1 MQWLMK
7 NWPIKGAALFLA
19 LMLYVAVQLQQ
30 PVTTSFDVTL
40 NIQMPR
46 GRALTQKPP
55 KVRVQI
61 SGKGSQILKLRSLAG
76 DITRRV
82 PDTLTTSTYS
92 IHLDPS
98 EVELALPK
106 GADVR
111 VMEVRPSEITLALD
125 SVARKEVRV
134 VSLVSVTPESGQML
148 HGGLSMT
155 PTTVRLVGPEQNLT
169 AIDSVMT
176 VPMEITNVSGEFSR
190 QVPIDTMPLGMVR
203 LSPKQVTVTGEMG
216 RIAERSFGGIPVE
229 TGAGA
234 ITSFIVT
241 PARVS
246 VAVRGPEER
255 VAALTRDSLR
265 VVAHIT
271 TAATTRNRAYH
282 RHCTARHHRPRHSRL
297 RHAAAPKR
305 NPGSSW
311 LTQSSASRR
320 RATKHPQ
327 PFWSAVSSRVWSS
340 CPRIF
345 TRSSA
350 VSSPSSRAALISPRC
365 RRSWIAPSPKRASR
379 PQPSMRSR

>member
-1 MQWLMK
+1 MK

-98 EVELALPK
+98 QVELALPK

-111 VMEVRPSEITLALD
+111 AMEVRPSEITLALD

-134 VSLVSVTPESGQML
+134 VSLVSVTPDSGQVL

-155 PTTVRLVGPEQNLT
+155 PTTVRLVGPEKSLT
-169 AIDSVMT
+169 TLPSVT
-176 VPMEITNVSGEFSR
+176 TPPMEITYGSGAVTR
-190 QVPIDTMPLGMVR
+190 KGPVPR
-203 LSPKQVTVTGEMG
+203 
-216 RIAERSFGGIPVE
+216 
-229 TGAGA
+229 
-234 ITSFIVT
+234 
-241 PARVS
+241 
-246 VAVRGPEER
+246 
-255 VAALTRDSLR
+255 
-265 VVAHIT
+265 
-271 TAATTRNRAYH
+271 
-282 RHCTARHHRPRHSRL
+282 
-297 RHAAAPKR
+297 
-305 NPGSSW
+305 
-311 LTQSSASRR
+311 
-320 RATKHPQ
+320 
-327 PFWSAVSSRVWSS
+327 
-340 CPRIF
+340 
-345 TRSSA
+345 
-350 VSSPSSRAALISPRC
+350 
-365 RRSWIAPSPKRASR
+365 
-379 PQPSMRSR
+379 

>member
-1 MQWLMK
+1 MRANLLQAITR

-40 NIQMPR
+40 NVLLPP
-46 GRALTQKPP
+46 GRALVRKPP
-55 KVRVQI
+55 TVRVQI

-82 PDTLTTSTYS
+82 PDTLTASTWS
-92 IHLDPS
+92 IHLDPT

-111 VMEVRPSEITLALD
+111 VMEVRPSEITIALD
-125 SVARKEVRV
+125 SVARKDVRI
-134 VSLVSVTPESGQML
+134 VSLVNVTPDSGQFL

-155 PTTVRLVGPEQNLT
+155 PTTVRLVGPEKSLAT
-169 AIDSVMT
+169 IDSVTT
-176 VPMEITNVSGEFSR
+176 VPMEITNVSGAFTR
-190 QVPIDTMPLGMVR
+190 NVPIDTMPLGIVR
-203 LSPKQVTVTGEMG
+203 LSPKHVTVTGEMG
-216 RIAERSFGGIPVE
+216 VIAERSFAGIPVE

-255 VAALTRDSLR
+255 VQALTRDSLR

-271 TAATTRNRAYH
+271 GTNGGVARITVVAPRGI
-282 RHCTARHHRPRHSRL
+282 TARAIPDSVT
-297 RHAAAPKR
+297 
-305 NPGSSW
+305 
-311 LTQSSASRR
+311 LTLRR
-320 RATKHPQ
+320 RGA
-327 PFWSAVSSRVWSS
+327 
-340 CPRIF
+340 PR
-345 TRSSA
+345 RG
-350 VSSPSSRAALISPRC
+350 
-365 RRSWIAPSPKRASR
+365 
-379 PQPSMRSR
+379 

>member
-1 MQWLMK
+1 MFQGITR

-40 NIQMPR
+40 NVQLPR
-46 GRALTQKPP
+46 GRALVQKPP

-82 PDTLTTSTYS
+82 PDTLTASTYS
-92 IHLDPS
+92 IQLDPS

-125 SVARKEVRV
+125 SVSRKEVRI
-134 VSLVSVTPESGQML
+134 VSLVSVTPDSAQVL

-155 PTTVRLVGPEQNLT
+155 PTTARLVGPDKALA
-169 AIDSVMT
+169 AIDSVTT

-190 QVPIDTMPLGMVR
+190 QVPIDTAPLGIVR
-203 LSPKQVTVTGEMG
+203 LAPKQVTITGEMG

-234 ITSFIVT
+234 VTSLIVT

-246 VAVRGPEER
+246 VAVSGPEER
-255 VAALTRDSLR
+255 VQALTRDSLR
-265 VVAHIT
+265 VVAHISGT
-271 TAATTRNRAYH
+271 TGGSARITVIAPRGI
-282 RHCTARHHRPRHSRL
+282 TARAIPDSVTVKRRAPAPPPPPAPSTRP
-297 RHAAAPKR
+297 
-305 NPGSSW
+305 N
-311 LTQSSASRR
+311 RR
-320 RATKHPQ
+320 R
-327 PFWSAVSSRVWSS
+327 
-340 CPRIF
+340 
-345 TRSSA
+345 
-350 VSSPSSRAALISPRC
+350 PSSG
-365 RRSWIAPSPKRASR
+365 
-379 PQPSMRSR
+379 